1 MATDRDVELI
11 RTRDCDF
18 SVVVGE
24 IANGV
29 SRKGR
34 QGILPGENCRTLEVP
49 LADSVFCGYFCSA
62 DT

>member
-11 RTRDCDF
+11 RTRDCDS
-18 SVVVGE
+18 SVAAGK

-29 SRKGR
+29 SREGR
-34 QGILPGENCRTLEVP
+34 QGISPGENCRTLEVP